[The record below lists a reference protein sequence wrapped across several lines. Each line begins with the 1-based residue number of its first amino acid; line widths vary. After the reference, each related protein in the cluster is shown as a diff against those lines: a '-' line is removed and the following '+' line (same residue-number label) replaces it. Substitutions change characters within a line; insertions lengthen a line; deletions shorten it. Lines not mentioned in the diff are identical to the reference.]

1 MERIIT
7 LKGRMGRY
15 DVPSFLYADNDELVI
30 RFVTQNCT
38 IGKYIAVVSCGKL
51 KQALYLDKEMKIRID
66 CDFIKRGNFQPLCI
80 SLELRTMQGDKI
92 IIPADPTQGGYLIEP
107 LYIERANNNTI
118 AIAWLQK
125 VEARLNEYYEMLTAF
140 GEKLSQ
146 FEDEGVPLI
155 AEQE

>member
-7 LKGRMGRY
+7 LKGRVGRY
-15 DVPSFLYADNDELVI
+15 DVPSFLYADNDVLGI
-30 RFVTQNCT
+30 RFSTQNCT
-38 IGKYIAVVSCGKL
+38 LGKYIAVASCGKL
-51 KQALYLDKEMKIRID
+51 KQALYLDKNMRIEIPA
-66 CDFIKRGNFQPLCI
+66 DFIKRGNFQPLCI

-92 IIPADPTQGGYLIEP
+92 ITPADPTQGGYLIEP
-107 LYIERANNNTI
+107 LYIERANNNTT

-125 VEARLNEYYEMLTAF
+125 VEARLDEYNERLTAF

-146 FEDEGVPLI
+146 FEDDGVPLI